1 MDALTL
7 QRIELLHP
15 KLRVEAKTIY
25 TEIFAALTGK
35 ARFRA
40 DSTLRTYAEQ
50 TALYAQGRTK
60 PGEIVT
66 NGQAG
71 YSWHNHGFALD
82 FALIVD
88 TDGNGTFETTS
99 WNRNKDYDG
108 DGKADWMEVV
118 AIFKKHGWVWGG
130 DWKSLKD
137 YPHFEKAM
145 GLTLTGARHLKAL
158 GKVDAHGYI
167 IF

>member
-25 TEIFAALTGK
+25 TEIFAVLTGK
-35 ARFRA
+35 SRFRVV
-40 DSTLRTYAEQ
+40 STLRTYAEQ

-66 NGQAG
+66 DGQAG
-71 YSWHNHGFALD
+71 SSNHNFGLALD

-99 WNRNKDYDG
+99 WNRDKDFDA

-118 AIFKKHGWVWGG
+118 AIFKKHGWAWGG

-137 YPHFEKAM
+137 YPHFEKTM
-145 GLTLTGARHLKAL
+145 GVTLSNARALKAA